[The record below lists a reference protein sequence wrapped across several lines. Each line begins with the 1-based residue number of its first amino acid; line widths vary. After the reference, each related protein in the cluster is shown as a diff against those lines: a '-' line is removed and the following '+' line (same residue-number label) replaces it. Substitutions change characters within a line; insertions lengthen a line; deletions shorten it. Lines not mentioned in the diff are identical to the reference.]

1 MPPGPGPTEREQALA
16 EALARSQH
24 ELERLQRR
32 FRSAFGHQFQFM
44 AILAPD
50 GRVLDFN
57 AQLVPGIEL
66 PRAAIV
72 DQLFWHTPWW
82 QGQPEMQA
90 AWPRRLAAAAASQAP
105 VVSEDRYTSSTGQV
119 RWASAAVHAVRD
131 EHGALDCYIVQATDT
146 TEQRE
151 AEALKATMEDQL
163 RETQKLQAIGTL
175 AGGIAHD
182 FNNILGAIIGNVA
195 LARDMLGDGHAAQ
208 QPLRRVKRA
217 SLRARSLVQQI
228 LAFSRQQPQ
237 ALKPQ
242 PLQPVMLETVALL
255 NSTLPADVQLT
266 TQLPDAALWVRCD
279 ATQMQQ
285 VLMNLCTNA
294 WHALH
299 GGRGHIEVGL
309 EAVGDGEHVH
319 LWVRDDGMGMD
330 AATRARIFEPFFT
343 TKSTGQGTGLGLS
356 VVHGIVVSHGGT
368 VTLDSNPGLGSVF
381 HVHLPGADPQ
391 AEADSGTVPGDSTV
405 FGVFDAAGDANGEA
419 SSDRGGE
426 GCGRQVMVL
435 DDDEPMG
442 LVSAQLLERAGY
454 RVRVFSDPERALDA
468 LRAAPEA
475 CDVLVTDF
483 NMSGRNGLDVV
494 RELAALR
501 PGLPVVLSS
510 GYFDDALVAAARA
523 LGVRHLLGKE
533 NTLDDLCRRVA
544 EALAGR

>member
-1 MPPGPGPTEREQALA
+1 
-16 EALARSQH
+16 
-24 ELERLQRR
+24 
-32 FRSAFGHQFQFM
+32 M

-72 DQLFWHTPWW
+72 GQLFWHTPWW
-82 QGQPEMQA
+82 QDQPEMQVE
-90 AWPRRLAAAAASQAP
+90 WPHRLAAAAASPAP
-105 VVSEDRYTSSTGQV
+105 VVSEDRYTSSTGQI

-151 AEALKATMEDQL
+151 AEALKAAMEDQL

-195 LARDMLGDGHAAQ
+195 LARDMLDARHAAQ

-228 LAFSRQQPQ
+228 LAFSRQQPL
-237 ALKPQ
+237 ALRPQ
-242 PLQPVMLETVALL
+242 PLQPVVLETMALL
-255 NSTLPADVQLT
+255 NSTLPAGVQLT
-266 TQLPDAALWVRCD
+266 TRLPAAALWVRCD

-299 GGRGHIEVGL
+299 DGRGRIEVGL
-309 EAVGDGEHVH
+309 EAAGESERVH
-319 LWVRDDGMGMD
+319 LWVRDDGMGID

-368 VTLDSNPGLGSVF
+368 VTLDSSPGLGSVF
-381 HVHLPGADPQ
+381 HVHLPSADPQ
-391 AEADSGTVPGDSTV
+391 ADAESEVVSGYSTA
-405 FGVFDAAGDANGEA
+405 FGAFDAGGDEA
-419 SSDRGGE
+419 GE
-426 GCGRQVMVL
+426 GRGRHVLVL
-435 DDDEPMG
+435 DDDELMG
-442 LVSAQLLERAGY
+442 LLSAKLLERAGY
-454 RVRVFSDPERALDA
+454 RVSVFSDPELALHA

-494 RELAALR
+494 RELAAIR

-510 GYFDDALVAAARA
+510 GYFDDELVAAARS

-533 NTLDDLCRRVA
+533 NTLDHLCQLVA
-544 EALAGR
+544 EALAER

>member
-1 MPPGPGPTEREQALA
+1 MQPDSVPNEREQALA
-16 EALARSQH
+16 EALAQSQH

-50 GRVLDFN
+50 GRVIDFN

-66 PRAAIV
+66 PRATIIG
-72 DQLFWHTPWW
+72 QLFWHTPWW
-82 QGQPEMQA
+82 QDQPAMQA
-90 AWPRRLAAAAASQAP
+90 EWPHRLAAAAASPAP

-151 AEALKATMEDQL
+151 AQALKAAMEEQL

-195 LARDMLGDGHAAQ
+195 LAHDLLDARHPAQ
-208 QPLRRVKRA
+208 QPLRLVKQS

-228 LAFSRQQPQ
+228 LAFSRQQPL
-237 ALKPQ
+237 ALRPQ
-242 PLQPVMLETVALL
+242 PLQPVVLETVELL
-255 NSTLPADVQLT
+255 HSTLPATVHLT
-266 TQLPDAALWVRCD
+266 TRLPAAALWVRCD
-279 ATQMQQ
+279 ATQIQQ

-299 GGRGHIEVGL
+299 GGRGCIEVGL
-309 EAVGDGEHVH
+309 EAVGDSDRVH

-343 TKSTGQGTGLGLS
+343 TKPTDQGTGLGLS
-356 VVHGIVVSHGGT
+356 VVHGIVVSHAGT
-368 VTLDSNPGLGSVF
+368 VTLDSSPGLGSVF
-381 HVHLPGADPQ
+381 HLHLPGADAQ
-391 AEADSGTVPGDSTV
+391 ADAEIDGVSGCSTV
-405 FGVFDAAGDANGEA
+405 FGTLDAVGDENGE
-419 SSDRGGE
+419 DGE
-426 GCGRQVMVL
+426 GRGWHVLVL
-435 DDDEPMG
+435 DDDELMG
-442 LVSAQLLERAGY
+442 LVSAKLLERAGY
-454 RVRVFSDPERALDA
+454 RVSVLSDPELALLR
-468 LRAAPEA
+468 LRAAPES

-494 RELAALR
+494 RELAAIR

-510 GYFDDALVAAARA
+510 GYFDEALVAEASA

-533 NTLDDLCRRVA
+533 STLDHLCKLVA
-544 EALAGR
+544 EALAEG

>member
-1 MPPGPGPTEREQALA
+1 MPPGSGPIEREQALA

-72 DQLFWHTPWW
+72 GQLFWHTPWW
-82 QGQPEMQA
+82 VDQPEMQA
-90 AWPRRLAAAAASQAP
+90 EWPHRLAAAAASPTP
-105 VVSEDRYTSSTGQV
+105 VVSEDRYTSSTGQI

-151 AEALKATMEDQL
+151 AEALKAAMEDQL

-195 LARDMLGDGHAAQ
+195 LARDMLEAGHAAQ

-228 LAFSRQQPQ
+228 LAFSRQQP
-237 ALKPQ
+237 LVLRPQ
-242 PLQPVMLETVALL
+242 PLQPVVLETVALL
-255 NSTLPADVQLT
+255 DSTLPADVQLT
-266 TQLPDAALWVRCD
+266 TRLPDAALWVHCD
-279 ATQMQQ
+279 ATQIQQ

-294 WHALH
+294 WHALRGGH
-299 GGRGHIEVGL
+299 GRIEVGL
-309 EAVGDGEHVH
+309 EAMGDGERVH

-343 TKSTGQGTGLGLS
+343 TKSIGQGTGLGLS
-356 VVHGIVVSHGGT
+356 VVHGIVASHGGT
-368 VTLDSNPGLGSVF
+368 VTLDSSPGLGSVF

-391 AEADSGTVPGDSTV
+391 ADAESGVVSGYSTV
-405 FGVFDAAGDANGEA
+405 FGAFDAGGNGA
-419 SSDRGGE
+419 GE
-426 GCGRQVMVL
+426 GRGRHVLVL

-442 LVSAQLLERAGY
+442 LVSAKLLERAGY
-454 RVRVFSDPERALDA
+454 RVSVFSDPDLALDA

-483 NMSGRNGLDVV
+483 NMSGRNGLEVV
-494 RELAALR
+494 RELAAIR

-510 GYFDDALVAAARA
+510 GYFDDALEATARA

-533 NTLDDLCRRVA
+533 HTLDHLCQRVA

>member
-1 MPPGPGPTEREQALA
+1 MPPGSGPIEREQALA

-72 DQLFWHTPWW
+72 GQLFWHTPWW
-82 QGQPEMQA
+82 VDQPEMQA
-90 AWPRRLAAAAASQAP
+90 EWPHRLAAAAASPTP
-105 VVSEDRYTSSTGQV
+105 VVSEDRYTSSTGQI

-151 AEALKATMEDQL
+151 AEALKAAMEDQL

-195 LARDMLGDGHAAQ
+195 LARDMLEAGHAAQ

-228 LAFSRQQPQ
+228 LAFSRQQP
-237 ALKPQ
+237 LVLRPQ
-242 PLQPVMLETVALL
+242 PLQPVVLETVALL
-255 NSTLPADVQLT
+255 DSTLPADVQLT
-266 TQLPDAALWVRCD
+266 TRLPDAALWVHCD
-279 ATQMQQ
+279 ATQIQQ

-294 WHALH
+294 WHALRGGH
-299 GGRGHIEVGL
+299 GRIEVGL
-309 EAVGDGEHVH
+309 EAMGDGERVH

-343 TKSTGQGTGLGLS
+343 TKSIGQGTGLGLS
-356 VVHGIVVSHGGT
+356 VVHGIVASHGGT
-368 VTLDSNPGLGSVF
+368 VTLDSSPGLGSVF

-391 AEADSGTVPGDSTV
+391 ADAESGVVSGYSTV
-405 FGVFDAAGDANGEA
+405 FGAFDAGGNGA
-419 SSDRGGE
+419 GE
-426 GCGRQVMVL
+426 GRGRHVLVL

-442 LVSAQLLERAGY
+442 LVSAKLLERAGY
-454 RVRVFSDPERALDA
+454 RVSVFSDPDLALDA

-483 NMSGRNGLDVV
+483 NMSGRNGLEVV
-494 RELAALR
+494 RELAAIR

-510 GYFDDALVAAARA
+510 GYFDDALVATARA

-533 NTLDDLCRRVA
+533 HTLDHLCQRVA

>member
-1 MPPGPGPTEREQALA
+1 MPPGSGPTEREQALA
-16 EALARSQH
+16 ETLARSQH

-72 DQLFWHTPWW
+72 GQLFWHTPWW

-90 AWPRRLAAAAASQAP
+90 EWPDRLAAAAASPAP
-105 VVSEDRYTSSTGQV
+105 VVSEDRYTSSTGQI

-151 AEALKATMEDQL
+151 AEALKAAMEDQL

-182 FNNILGAIIGNVA
+182 FNNILGAIISNVA
-195 LARDMLGDGHAAQ
+195 LARDMLDAGHAAQ

-228 LAFSRQQPQ
+228 LAFSRQQPL
-237 ALKPQ
+237 ALRPQ
-242 PLQPVMLETVALL
+242 PLQPVVLETVALL

-266 TQLPDAALWVRCD
+266 TRVPDAALWVQCD
-279 ATQMQQ
+279 ATQIQQ

-294 WHALH
+294 WHASH
-299 GGRGHIEVGL
+299 GGRGRIEVGL
-309 EAVGDGEHVH
+309 EAVGDGERVH

-356 VVHGIVVSHGGT
+356 VVHGIVGSHGGT
-368 VTLDSNPGLGSVF
+368 VTLDSSPGLGSVF
-381 HVHLPGADPQ
+381 HVYLPSADPQ
-391 AEADSGTVPGDSTV
+391 ADAESGVVSGYSTV
-405 FGVFDAAGDANGEA
+405 FGAFDAGGVGA
-419 SSDRGGE
+419 GE
-426 GCGRQVMVL
+426 GRGRHVLVL
-435 DDDEPMG
+435 DDDEAMG
-442 LVSAQLLERAGY
+442 LVSATLLERAGY
-454 RVRVFSDPERALDA
+454 RVSVFSDPELALDA

-475 CDVLVTDF
+475 CDVVVTDF
-483 NMSGRNGLDVV
+483 NMSGRNGLEVV
-494 RELAALR
+494 RELASIR

-523 LGVRHLLGKE
+523 LGVRYLLGKE
-533 NTLDDLCRRVA
+533 NTLDHLCQRVT
-544 EALAGR
+544 EALAER